1 MIAMVRKLV
10 FILFSVISLASAS
23 AQDFKVARRFNSANG
38 LSNDFVI
45 CLAVDGQGYVWA
57 GTEAGVSRIAGET
70 CKAFPT
76 TDMVNGQ
83 QISALY
89 WDKPTGQML
98 IGAEQGLTI
107 YNPSNGKAQDFSS
120 KDGLA
125 KSGISGFVK
134 ARDGVWL
141 VYGNGQVQRMDCHS
155 HRVTELKIKQLHDN
169 RCGLDDGRGHLY
181 LGHSHHGM
189 SIINLSNGSSRNYQ
203 HKPGDDTSLPGNNVR
218 KIFQDDRQRLWVGT
232 ENGLALFNP
241 QTGTFKKVIRKDKDV
256 DENVYDILQMND
268 GTLWVA
274 TDMGGIRVVHPDQHL
289 YYEDTRVA
297 LSSANS
303 RSIVQ
308 DEFGNI
314 WVGCHSTGVDFIS
327 AWKSDFNL
335 LNYQDEEHHNLP
347 VSAMTRGDDGVW
359 MASHN
364 ELSFWKGAKLEG
376 HWSWQNMTRRELSFP
391 RCLMAD
397 RSGHVWLGIDDQGVL
412 RFSPATHQFERIPI
426 SPEGSDIHTFAED
439 DEGRIWIGGEFGVYL
454 YQQGKAVRQEL
465 ISKAIST
472 PPTCFIKT
480 DDRHL
485 LMTTLGGGI
494 YSYDLKTNTCRHLSV
509 SNGLP
514 SGKINQAISDTA
526 GRLWLATEGGLVC
539 INDPVKLSGVLV
551 VDKSKGLADNHVQA
565 LQQDAEGRIWMSTY
579 TGISCY
585 VESTGK
591 TYNYNHLGSRQL
603 SSFSFGAA
611 TTDADQ
617 NVFFGSAS
625 GVCYFN
631 PLQMDNQQQ
640 MSAVQIITCEAYN
653 PVGSNTERQLLTPD
667 ANGQVITS
675 YRQNTLRLT
684 FTVRNYAQAEQVE
697 YSYMM
702 KGMDNKWYDVGNDY
716 DVVFRGLQ
724 PGHYTFVLR
733 GKLKSQDWDD
743 ARETHLDIVI
753 TPPFWRTWWAYLIYL
768 LLASG
773 LIWYLLHNYKHK
785 LRLENSLELE
795 RQESQQK
802 QELHEERLRFFT
814 NVTHELR
821 TPLTLILGP
830 LEDLTTDKQ
839 LPEFYQKKIAVINKS
854 AGRLRDLINQILEF
868 RKTETQN
875 RRLTVAKGDLGALAE
890 EVGLHFK
897 QLNRNPNVAVN
908 IHVSPG
914 IPQVYFDSEVIT
926 TIISNLMSNAVKYTS
941 EGEINLD
948 VNTDDH
954 GQLCI
959 TVADTGYGID
969 KEDLAHVFDRYY
981 QTKGKHQASGTGI
994 GLALVKSL
1002 ADLHE
1007 GTLTVDSKLGEGSK
1021 FTFSILIDNSYP
1033 NALHKE
1039 DKPEAD
1045 TDSEPAET
1053 TSSDIQPLLLVVE
1066 DNEDIRQ
1073 YIADS
1078 MGDDYRILQAADG
1091 EEGWTAA
1098 TEQIPDIIVS
1108 DIMMPKMNGVEMTKR
1123 LKEDIRT
1130 SHIPIILLTAK
1141 DTNEDKE
1148 EGYDSGAD
1156 SYLTKPFSARLLQSR
1171 IDNLL
1176 ANRRRLAELITFRTA
1191 AENQAAPFAKA
1202 DKTDGIPSDEPR
1214 LGRIDQEFIDRLNS
1228 LIENNIMKEDIDMA
1242 FVTDKMAMSHSTFYR
1257 KVKAL
1262 TGMTALE
1269 YIRKRRLHHC
1279 YQLIA
1284 SGDYNVSQA
1293 AIMTGF
1299 NQMAHFRETFKKE
1312 FGILPSEVR
1321 KK

>member
-1 MIAMVRKLV
+1 MVRKLLSVV
-10 FILFSVISLASAS
+10 FTVISLASAT
-23 AQDFKVARRFNSANG
+23 AQDYTVSRRFSSANG

-76 TDMVNGQ
+76 TDLVNGQ
-83 QISALY
+83 RIFSLY
-89 WDKPTGQML
+89 WDKSTNQML
-98 IGAEQGLTI
+98 IGADRGLTV
-107 YNPSNGKAQDFSS
+107 YNPVTGKAQDFTS
-120 KDGLA
+120 KDGLVA
-125 KSGISGFVK
+125 SSIAGITDAG
-134 ARDGVWL
+134 DGVWL
-141 VYGNGQVQRMDCHS
+141 IYSNGQVQRMNCKT
-155 HRVTELKIKQLHDN
+155 HRATNLKIKQPHDN
-169 RCGLDDGRGHLY
+169 RCGIDDGHGHLY

-189 SIINLSNGSSRNYQ
+189 SIINLSNGTTRNFRHQ
-203 HKPGDDTSLPGNNVR
+203 PGDNTSLPGNNVR
-218 KIFQDDRQRLWVGT
+218 KIFQDDRQRVWVGT

-241 QTGTFKKVIRKDKDV
+241 QSGTFEKVTRKDKDF

-268 GTLWVA
+268 GTLWVV
-274 TDMGGIRVVHPDQHL
+274 TDMGGVRVVRPEKYLH
-289 YYEDTRVA
+289 YEDTKVA

-308 DEFGNI
+308 DDYGNI

-335 LNYQDEEHHNLP
+335 LDYLDEEHHNRP
-347 VSAMTRGDDGVW
+347 ISAMALDEGGFW

-364 ELSFWKGAKLEG
+364 ELSFWQGGKMTG
-376 HWSWQNMTRRELSFP
+376 HWSWRNMTRRELSFP

-397 RSGHVWLGIDDQGVL
+397 RTGHVWVGIDDQGVL
-412 RFSPATHQFERIPI
+412 RFSPRTGQFEKIPI
-426 SPEGSDIHTFAED
+426 SPEGSDVHTFTED
-439 DEGRIWIGGEFGVYL
+439 DEGRIWIGGEFGIYL
-454 YQQGKAVRQEL
+454 YQDGKAVRQEL
-465 ISKAIST
+465 ISRISNT
-472 PPTCFIKT
+472 PATCFIKT
-480 DDRHL
+480 DDRH
-485 LMTTLGGGI
+485 MFVATLGGGVF
-494 YSYDLKTNTCRHLSV
+494 SYDLKNNTFKQLSV
-509 SNGLP
+509 ANGLP
-514 SGKINQAISDTA
+514 SGKINQVISDA
-526 GRLWLATEGGLVC
+526 KGRLWLATEGGLAS
-539 INDPVKLSGVLV
+539 IDDPVKLTGIHV
-551 VDKSKGLADNHVQA
+551 VDHTKGLADDHVQA
-565 LQQDAEGRIWMSTY
+565 LQQDTEGRIWMSTY

-591 TYNYNHLGSRQL
+591 TYNYNHPGSRQL
-603 SSFSFGAA
+603 SGFSFGAA
-611 TTDADQ
+611 LTDTDQ
-617 NVFFGSAS
+617 TIYFGSSS
-625 GVCYFN
+625 GVCFFN
-631 PLQMDNQQQ
+631 PLQMDDQQQ
-640 MSAVQIITCEAYN
+640 MSAVQIIACEAYN

-667 ANGQVITS
+667 ANGQVSTS
-675 YRQNTLRLT
+675 YQQNTLRLT
-684 FTVRNYAQAEQVE
+684 FTVRNFAMTDQVE

-702 KGMDNKWYDVGNDY
+702 KGMDDKWYDVGNDY
-716 DVVFRGLQ
+716 DVVFRGLR
-724 PGHYTFVLR
+724 PGHYTFILR

-743 ARETHLDIVI
+743 ARETRLDIVI

-768 LLASG
+768 LLAFA
-773 LIWYLLHNYKHK
+773 LAWYLLHNYKHK

-795 RQESQQK
+795 RQENQQK

-875 RRLTVAKGDLGALAE
+875 RRLTVARGDLGALAE
-890 EVGLHFK
+890 EIGLYFK
-897 QLNRNPNVAVN
+897 QLNRNPSVAVN
-908 IHVSPG
+908 INVSPAL
-914 IPQVYFDSEVIT
+914 PPVYFDSEVIT
-926 TIISNLMSNAVKYTS
+926 TVINNLMSNAVKYTS
-941 EGEINLD
+941 EGEINLNVD
-948 VNTDDH
+948 TDDH

-959 TVADTGYGID
+959 SVSDTGYGID
-969 KEDLAHVFDRYY
+969 KEELAHVFDRYY
-981 QTKGKHQASGTGI
+981 QAKGSHQASGTGI

-1021 FTFSILIDNSYP
+1021 FTFSILIDNTYP

-1045 TDSEPAET
+1045 TDSEPIET

-1091 EEGWTAA
+1091 KEGWTVA

-1108 DIMMPKMNGVEMTKR
+1108 DIMMPEMNGVEMTKR

-1130 SHIPIILLTAK
+1130 SHIPIILRTAK

-1171 IDNLL
+1171 IGNLL
-1176 ANRRRLAELITFRTA
+1176 ANRRRLAELLSFKTA
-1191 AENQAAPFAKA
+1191 TAKA
-1202 DKTDGIPSDEPR
+1202 SIPQTEASKNDDITSDEPR
-1214 LGRIDQEFIDRLNS
+1214 LGRIDQEFIERLNS

-1269 YIRKRRLHHC
+1269 YIRKRRLHYC
-1279 YQLIA
+1279 YQLIE

-1293 AIMTGF
+1293 AMMTGF

-1321 KK
+1321 KKG